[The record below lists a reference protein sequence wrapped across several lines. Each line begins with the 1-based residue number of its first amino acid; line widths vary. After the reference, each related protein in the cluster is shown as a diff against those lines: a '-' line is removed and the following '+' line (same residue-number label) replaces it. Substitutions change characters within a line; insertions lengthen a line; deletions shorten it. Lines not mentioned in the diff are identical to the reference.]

1 MIIIDENFPESQ
13 RQLLLSWRINIRQI
27 GIEVG
32 REGLQDD
39 EIISLL
45 IKYKNPTFFSLDLD
59 FYNRKLCHTK
69 YCLAF
74 LDLGQYES
82 AIFMR
87 RFLRNKNFDS
97 QKKRMGKV
105 IKVSHSG
112 LLVWNINAEI
122 PQKITG
128 K

>member
-32 REGLQDD
+32 RKGLQDD
-39 EIISLL
+39 EIIPLL
-45 IKYKNPTFFSLDLD
+45 LKYKNPTFISLDFD
-59 FYNRKLCHTK
+59 FYDRKLCHSK
-69 YCLAF
+69 YCLAY

-82 AIFMR
+82 ALFIR
-87 RFLRNKNFDS
+87 RFLRNKDFDS

-105 IKVSHSG
+105 IKISHSG
-112 LLVWNINAEI
+112 FLVWNVNAET
-122 PQKITG
+122 PQKYYW
-128 K
+128 

>member
-32 REGLQDD
+32 RKGLQDD
-39 EIISLL
+39 EIIPLL
-45 IKYKNPTFFSLDLD
+45 IKYKNPTFFSLDFD

-105 IKVSHSG
+105 IKISHSG

-122 PQKITG
+122 PQKCYW
-128 K
+128 

>member
-32 REGLQDD
+32 RKGLQDD
-39 EIISLL
+39 EIILLL
-45 IKYKNPTFFSLDLD
+45 IKYKNPTFFSLDFD

-87 RFLRNKNFDS
+87 CFLRNKNFDS
-97 QKKRMGKV
+97 
-105 IKVSHSG
+105 
-112 LLVWNINAEI
+112 
-122 PQKITG
+122 
-128 K
+128 